1 MPDCGGGI
9 ALDPM
14 SDYNSKKEIR
24 DWWRKM
30 LKGKDS
36 LVGNERDFYCYGIF
50 LAFPSDREAIRY
62 LIDFGNDAEIA
73 SGEDS
78 LIISLSTIESREPG
92 FNNRLQR
99 AFKEGQVE
107 SMKFLRSQMVN
118 DYVFSGYG
126 IQIATLFEIDI
137 ANFPCLLIF
146 RDIRSPEHFVI
157 SLKGLTAEEIAEQI
171 RATFSIIRKA
181 KRDKKDFFVAL
192 ERHKDATNFQKS
204 GKSIL
209 TKVSGVA
216 GKTFET
222 AIGVLL
228 NSLAK

>member
-1 MPDCGGGI
+1 MPDCAGGV
-9 ALDPM
+9 ALEPF

-24 DWWRKM
+24 EWWRRM
-30 LKGKDS
+30 VQGKDS
-36 LVGNERDFYCYGIF
+36 LVGRRDFYCYGIF
-50 LAFPSDREAIRY
+50 LAFPSDSEAIRY

-78 LIISLSTIESREPG
+78 LIISLSTIEFRQPG
-92 FNNRLQR
+92 FNSRLQR
-99 AFKEGQVE
+99 AFEEGQVE

-126 IQIATLFEIDI
+126 IQIAKLFEIDI
-137 ANFPCLLIF
+137 VDFPCLLIF
-146 RDIRSPEHFVI
+146 SDIRSPEHFVV
-157 SLKGLTAEEIAEQI
+157 SLKGLTAEGIAEHI
-171 RATFSIIRKA
+171 RTTFSVIHKA
-181 KRDKKDFFVAL
+181 KKDKKDFFAAL
-192 ERHKDATNFQKS
+192 EHHKNATNFQKS

-222 AIGVLL
+222 AISVLL
-228 NSLAK
+228 NSLSK

>member
-1 MPDCGGGI
+1 MDDCGGGV
-9 ALDPM
+9 ALQPI

-30 LKGKDS
+30 VQGKDS
-36 LVGNERDFYCYGIF
+36 VVGKRDFYCYGIF
-50 LAFPSDREAIRY
+50 LAFPSDTEAIRY
-62 LIDFGNDAEIA
+62 LVDFGNDAEIA
-73 SGEDS
+73 AGEDS
-78 LIISLSTIESREPG
+78 LIISLSTIEFREPG

-126 IQIATLFEIDI
+126 IQIAKLFEIDI
-137 ANFPCLLIF
+137 TNFPCLLVF
-146 RDIRSPEHFVI
+146 RDIRSPEHFEV
-157 SLKGLTAEEIAEQI
+157 SLKGLKAEEIAEQI
-171 RATFSIIRKA
+171 RVTFSVIHKA
-181 KRDKKDFFVAL
+181 KKDKKDFFTAL
-192 ERHKDATNFQKS
+192 ERHKDSVNFQKS
-204 GKSIL
+204 GKSVL
-209 TKVSGVA
+209 TKVGGVA

-222 AIGVLL
+222 AIGVLI